1 MTSSYHSKVRSAQ
14 NKGAMFLFD
23 TWNFI
28 IIFPSLGKAKV
39 SSVNSDLANFADV
52 QRLYENI
59 KWITY
64 L

>member
-1 MTSSYHSKVRSAQ
+1 
-14 NKGAMFLFD
+14 MFLFD